1 MKKHMKNNV
10 FWVGKVDWELRR
22 FHGDEF
28 TTNHGSSY
36 NSYLI
41 QEEKTVLI
49 DTVWMPYGKEF
60 VDNLSQEIDLH
71 AIDCIIANHGEVDHS
86 GALPELMKRIPDV
99 PIYCTANAVK
109 SLKGQYHQ
117 DWNFRVVKSGDK
129 IDIGNGKELVFV
141 EMTML
146 HWPDSMATYLTGD
159 NILFSNDAFGQHFA
173 SELMYNDLVDPCIL
187 MDEAL
192 KYFANILSPF
202 TPMLR
207 KKLDEI
213 KSMDL
218 AIDIIAPSH
227 GIIWRD
233 RPMQIVEQYTLW
245 ADDYQ
250 TNQTTIIYDTMWG
263 GTKRLAEKIAE
274 GIRLS
279 DPACNVRLFNVSKSD
294 LNNMIAEV
302 FRSKSILVGSSTI
315 SNGILHSVAGFVNMM
330 KEMRFKKKK
339 AASFGCYGW
348 SGESTKILSE
358 LLREAGFNV
367 VNDGL
372 KIQWNPDEAQQ
383 EQAVAFGKAFAAEA
397 D

>member
-1 MKKHMKNNV
+1 
-10 FWVGKVDWELRR
+10 
-22 FHGDEF
+22 
-28 TTNHGSSY
+28 
-36 NSYLI
+36 
-41 QEEKTVLI
+41 
-49 DTVWMPYGKEF
+49 
-60 VDNLSQEIDLH
+60 
-71 AIDCIIANHGEVDHS
+71 
-86 GALPELMKRIPDV
+86 
-99 PIYCTANAVK
+99 
-109 SLKGQYHQ
+109 
-117 DWNFRVVKSGDK
+117 VVKSGDK

-263 GTKRLAEKIAE
+263 ARNVWLKRLRRAS
-274 GIRLS
+274 GF
-279 DPACNVRLFNVSKSD
+279 P
-294 LNNMIAEV
+294 
-302 FRSKSILVGSSTI
+302 ILRATCGCSTCRRVI
-315 SNGILHSVAGFVNMM
+315 S
-330 KEMRFKKKK
+330 
-339 AASFGCYGW
+339 
-348 SGESTKILSE
+348 TT
-358 LLREAGFNV
+358 
-367 VNDGL
+367 
-372 KIQWNPDEAQQ
+372 
-383 EQAVAFGKAFAAEA
+383 
-397 D
+397 